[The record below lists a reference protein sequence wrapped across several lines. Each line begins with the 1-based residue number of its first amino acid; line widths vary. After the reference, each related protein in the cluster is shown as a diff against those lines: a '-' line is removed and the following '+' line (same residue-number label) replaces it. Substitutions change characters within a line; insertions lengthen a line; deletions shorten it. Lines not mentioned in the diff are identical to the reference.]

1 VIYYGHG
8 SWVVV
13 VIFVAMFALRMIASQ
28 RRRGG
33 RRGMPGPG
41 RSFMGGG
48 PYRGDPYRGGPN
60 GASGPPPPGSTPTG
74 SEADSTRTTGTAP
87 GWFADPFVRH
97 EQRYWSG
104 TEWTEHVQDHGA
116 PGTDPPPPDRGR
128 RDVA

>member
-1 VIYYGHG
+1 MIYYGHG

-13 VIFVAMFALRMIASQ
+13 VIFVAMFALRMISSQ

-48 PYRGDPYRGGPN
+48 PSRGGPY
-60 GASGPPPPGSTPTG
+60 GANGPPPPGSTSTG
-74 SEADSTRTTGTAP
+74 SPTPDGTRTSGTAP

-104 TEWTEHVQDHGA
+104 TGWTEHVLDHGA

>member
-1 VIYYGHG
+1 
-8 SWVVV
+8 VVV
-13 VIFVAMFALRMIASQ
+13 VIFVAMFALRMMASQ

-33 RRGMPGPG
+33 RRGMSGPGPG

-48 PYRGDPYRGGPN
+48 PYRGGPYGGGGPQ
-60 GASGPPPPGSTPTG
+60 APGPTPTG
-74 SEADSTRTTGTAP
+74 SEADATRTTGTAP

-104 TEWTEHVQDHGA
+104 TEWTEHVLDHGA

>member
-13 VIFVAMFALRMIASQ
+13 VIFVALFALRMIASQ

-41 RSFMGGG
+41 PGRSFTGGG
-48 PYRGDPYRGGPN
+48 PYRGGPYGGRGPQAP
-60 GASGPPPPGSTPTG
+60 GATPTG
-74 SEADSTRTTGTAP
+74 SEADATRTTGTAP

-104 TEWTEHVQDHGA
+104 TEWTEHVLDHGA